1 MVSKTQ
7 KIKITKFLFVFV
19 FPLVLFLTIGSFAFS
34 SFATTFESVRAVSGN
49 GGIVYVGNNAIYN
62 HTSGTMSGGTATKG
76 GAVYVG
82 GGGTFNLKGGTIS
95 GNSTTD
101 AGGAIYVASGGTF
114 NMSGGTI
121 TGNTGNDGTSAPIY
135 VEAGGTLNLTGGT
148 ITNNTTLASY
158 YCNGIETSSGANL
171 TIDGATID
179 GGSSGQPLW
188 LNSMNTCKFYSG
200 KIVGSVLSLSN
211 MIEMKTGFVLQGS
224 ISFSSSSGYLKI
236 VDYAGTVP
244 TLSISLGSFSDGD
257 TIVEFIGSSTK
268 PSLDNLTISGYNTD
282 KYFVSVETNSSGN
295 WAAVLREKTI
305 YFPKNWKNEIQ
316 STDYM
321 TTTVEERDISGIRFE
336 KSAPSGYSQIG
347 TLSTGIKVY
356 RSTSNTSQIAFVHSE
371 TIYAPADSQSLFINA
386 YANITSITFN
396 NFNTSKV
403 TTMASFFMGCKFSTL
418 DLSGFDTRNV
428 TDFSNFVGSS
438 NLTSITFG
446 TNFKTTSATS
456 FFYMFAMNS
465 SLTSLD
471 LTFFD
476 TSNVTSMYYMFS
488 GCTALKTLDVSSFN
502 MSKVTSVSG
511 MFNFGTSNRIET
523 LKTPYKNTS
532 AIDITTGSTLY
543 NQATGDVVTSV
554 PANTSA
560 SLTYTNVNPR
570 KTLPNDWKTQVNS
583 STYMTTTKSTVTG
596 IRFETTVPSG
606 YTKIGTLSTG
616 LAVYANGN
624 NLAFVDSKKILAPAD
639 SSYLFS
645 NNSSLTSISF
655 SNFDTS
661 TATTMARLFSGA
673 SGISSIDMSGL
684 DTSNV
689 TDMSYMFSTCTNL
702 SSLTLT
708 GINTAKVTRMSSM
721 FSHCTALTSLNLNS
735 FNTAKVTNMSIM
747 FGYVTRLSTLDLSM
761 FDTSAVTNMNQM
773 FYQSTGIVSL
783 DLSSFNMAKVTSY
796 TNMLNF
802 GSSSALKLLKTPTKN
817 TAALPITCA
826 NSLYATAGGTRY
838 TSVPAS
844 TSTSL
849 ALRAANTISFNYN
862 GGSGSES
869 SRTVLYGLTI
879 GTLPSASQS
888 GYTFNGWY
896 TASSGG
902 SRFSSSTVVT
912 QTQVLYAHWTE
923 IVVPDPDPPTP
934 PTPPTPDPPSGSL
947 SINNVEYL
955 IFTIRSGVPSGLTET
970 TELDYSS
977 RTFFD
982 SGVSPTVYANETGT
996 RVAFVGTAGELIA
1009 PDDCSNM
1016 FAELIN
1022 LKWVIFRNYDTFNV
1036 TTMEGMFQDLP
1047 NLEFVDMMS
1056 IQTPNVTSMRSMF
1069 HGCSGLKQIAFAK
1082 FDCINLDDAGY
1093 MFYGCSSLG
1102 INPLYSGNAGFNES
1116 IQAYPELKYTYNLTN
1131 AEHMFDGANWSTF
1144 CMPYFF
1150 TDNLSSVTG
1159 MFNDC
1164 NVEVLDLSQFNCKNF
1179 DPTDIVDSG
1188 SLAPGAVYTPRYC
1201 NVTLFMQIFGGTYSL
1216 AGGGDIGI
1224 FEEMGNENVSVPFSL
1239 CFVDTSCTTIDT
1251 DTVYQFDLVY
1261 NEWSFPE
1268 LEALIQEMIDRN
1280 YVFSGDRNNLRIT
1293 TYSPIGDIYYL
1304 LPIPYEIEETV
1315 GEEPFAGWV
1324 PATGKDKEQLNY
1336 TDFIEYW
1343 YFVQV
1348 SSPIEAISW
1357 LDEDI
1362 NGPTFNSGS
1371 DVSSGSTPYLQWTEG
1386 PRKKLAHVRY
1396 LPSCRGNKGQ
1406 IFRGWSGE
1414 SESNVVEYYTNIASF
1429 GSNTSWWSDGINANF
1444 KELND
1449 IITLD
1454 YWELPSRNSS
1464 FVSNASSQEKD
1475 LESMMKLYETN
1486 KQEVLIPEDKK
1497 VTITEL
1503 KIDKIA

>member
-148 ITNNTTLASY
+148 IANNTVKASY
-158 YCNGIETSSGANL
+158 YCGGIDTANGANL
-171 TIDGATID
+171 TIDGATVNGGD
-179 GGSSGQPLW
+179 GQSMW
-188 LNSMNTCKFYSG
+188 LRSLNTCRMYSG
-200 KIVGSVLSLSN
+200 KVVGGVMSFSTI
-211 MIEMKTGFVLQGS
+211 IEMKKGFVFQDS
-224 ISFSSSSGYLKI
+224 ISFSSGGYLKI
-236 VDYAGTVP
+236 VDYDGTVP
-244 TLSISLGSFSDGD
+244 TMSMYFAAYSDGS
-257 TIVEFIGSSTK
+257 TLVEFIGSSTK
-268 PSLDNLTISGYNTD
+268 PSLDNLTISGYSTD

-396 NFNTSKV
+396 NFNTSKA
-403 TTMASFFMGCKFSTL
+403 TNMASFFMGCKFSTL

-523 LKTPYKNTS
+523 LKTPYKNTL

-606 YTKIGTLSTG
+606 YTKVGTLSTG

-896 TASSGG
+896 TSSSGG
-902 SRFSSSTVVT
+902 SRFYSSTVVT
-912 QTQVLYAHWTE
+912 QSQVLYAQWTE
-923 IVVPDPDPPTP
+923 NTPTPDPDPPTP
-934 PTPPTPDPPSGSL
+934 PTPPDPDPPTPSGL
-947 SINNVEYL
+947 GIEQAEYI
-955 IFTIRSGVPSGLTET
+955 IFTTRDNVPSGLD
-970 TELDYSS
+970 LNANYDYSS
-977 RTFFD
+977 RTFFESGITPDVYTND
-982 SGVSPTVYANETGT
+982 SGTQ
-996 RVAFVGTAGELIA
+996 VAFVGRSGDLIA
-1009 PDDCSNM
+1009 PADCSNM
-1016 FAELIN
+1016 FAGMTF
-1022 LKWVIFRNYDTFNV
+1022 LKWVIFRNYDTYDV
-1036 TTMEGMFQDLP
+1036 TNMSSMFEGCG
-1047 NLEFVDMMS
+1047 NLEFVEMLS
-1056 IQTPNVTSMRSMF
+1056 IQTPNVTSMNSMF
-1069 HGCSGLKQIAFAK
+1069 KECSLLKQIAFAE
-1082 FDCINLDDAGY
+1082 FDCISLEDASY
-1093 MFYGCSSLG
+1093 MFYNCSSLG
-1102 INPLYSGNAGFNES
+1102 NNPLYSGQIRTGEIIGS
-1116 IQAYPELKYTYNLTN
+1116 IPNIKYTYNLAN
-1131 AEHMFDGANWSTF
+1131 AQYMFAGCGWDTF
-1144 CMPYFF
+1144 AMPYMF
-1150 TDNLSSVTG
+1150 TNNLSNTNG
-1159 MFNDC
+1159 MFENT
-1164 NVEVLDLSQFNCKNF
+1164 NFIILDLSQFIAKASNME
-1179 DPTDIVDSG
+1179 DIWG
-1188 SLAPGAVYTPRYC
+1188 SSSCNVEAIYTPRYC
-1201 NVTLFMQIFGGTYSL
+1201 NPDTFINNSNYYL
-1216 AGGGDIGI
+1216 ASGSEPDVFRHQGYTT
-1224 FEEMGNENVSVPFSL
+1224 VPFSL
-1239 CFVDTSCTTIDT
+1239 CFVRDDKINDYEQCTFHLTI
-1251 DTVYQFDLVY
+1251 
-1261 NEWSFPE
+1261 NGWSDDN
-1268 LEALIQEMIDRN
+1268 LSEMIERLIN
-1280 YVFSGDRNNLRIT
+1280 YNVIFSGSRDIFSFS
-1293 TYSPIGDIYYL
+1293 TYKPLDDVYYL
-1304 LPIPYEIEETV
+1304 LPMPIAEYAENGDE
-1315 GEEPFAGWV
+1315 GNFAGWIRDDGTV
-1324 PATGKDKEQLNY
+1324 DPNQSVDRFSDS
-1336 TDFIEYW
+1336 DFFKRW
-1343 YFVQV
+1343 GWMN
-1348 SSPIEAISW
+1348 SPIDPDVYLQSIVWSDTTAQCMGNSMGGT
-1357 LDEDI
+1357 I
-1362 NGPTFNSGS
+1362 NVGGI
-1371 DVSSGSTPYLQWTEG
+1371 TPYNDFYNNDRYL
-1386 PRKKLAHVRY
+1386 LSLVRY
-1396 LPSCRGNKGQ
+1396 LPSVHYSDGS
-1406 IFRGWSGE
+1406 IFTGWYFENSGDKID
-1414 SESNVVEYYTNIASF
+1414 YYTNITVGENA
-1429 GSNTSWWSDGINANF
+1429 DGIFAGGKSADSYEQYFSFPSGSSNF
-1444 KELND
+1444 KANK
-1449 IITLD
+1449 T
-1454 YWELPSRNSS
+1454 
-1464 FVSNASSQEKD
+1464 ASEKEMQEI
-1475 LESMMKLYETN
+1475 LKLYNES
-1486 KQEVLIPEDKK
+1486 KQTILIPEDKK

>member
-1 MVSKTQ
+1 MK
-7 KIKITKFLFVFV
+7 KKFLKIFISVILPV
-19 FPLVLFLTIGSFAFS
+19 IMLFTAGFYCAFS
-34 SFATTFESVRAVSGN
+34 SFGASKASAVSGN

-62 HTSGTMSGGTATKG
+62 HTSGTMSGGIATKG

-82 GGGTFNLKGGTIS
+82 SGGTFNLKGGTIS
-95 GNSTTD
+95 GNTATTS
-101 AGGAIYVASGGTF
+101 GGAVYVASSGTF

-121 TGNTGNDGTSAPIY
+121 TGNTANNGYNSPIY
-135 VEAGGTLNLTGGT
+135 VESGGTLNLTGGS

-268 PSLDNLTISGYNTD
+268 PSLDNLTISGYSTD

-321 TTTVEERDISGIRFE
+321 TTTITEQDISGIRFE
-336 KSAPSGYSQIG
+336 KTAPSGYSQIG

-356 RSTSNTSQIAFVHSE
+356 RSTSDTSQIAFVHSE

-396 NFNTSKV
+396 NFNTSKA
-403 TTMASFFMGCKFSTL
+403 TNMASFFMGCKFSTL

-523 LKTPYKNTS
+523 LKTPYKNTL

-543 NQATGDVVTSV
+543 NEATGDVVTSV

-570 KTLPNDWKTQVNS
+570 KTLPTTWKTEVAS
-583 STYMTTTKSTVTG
+583 STYMTPTITPANLTSIKFVA
-596 IRFETTVPSG
+596 TVPSG

-624 NLAFVDSKKILAPAD
+624 NLAFVDSKKILAPAN

-645 NNSSLTSISF
+645 SLGNLLNIDFSAFNTANVFDMSSMFYKCSSLTSL
-655 SNFDTS
+655 DV
-661 TATTMARLFSGA
+661 SGF
-673 SGISSIDMSGL
+673 

-689 TDMSYMFSTCTNL
+689 VRMGGMFSQC
-702 SSLTLT
+702 S
-708 GINTAKVTRMSSM
+708 
-721 FSHCTALTSLNLNS
+721 ALTSLDVS
-735 FNTAKVTNMSIM
+735 GFNTANVTDM
-747 FGYVTRLSTLDLSM
+747 YSM
-761 FDTSAVTNMNQM
+761 FYYCSALT
-773 FYQSTGIVSL
+773 SL

-817 TAALPITCA
+817 TAALSITCA

-849 ALRAANTISFNYN
+849 ALRAAYTISFNYN

-888 GYTFNGWY
+888 GYTLNGWY

-902 SRFSSSTVVT
+902 SRFYSSTVVT
-912 QTQVLYAHWTE
+912 QSQVLYAQWTE
-923 IVVPDPDPPTP
+923 NTPTPDPDPPTP
-934 PTPPTPDPPSGSL
+934 PDPDPPSGSL

-1016 FAELIN
+1016 FSGLNN

-1036 TTMEGMFQDLP
+1036 TTMEGMFQDMP

-1093 MFYGCSSLG
+1093 MFYGCTSLG
-1102 INPLYSGNAGFNES
+1102 TNPLYSGNAGFNES

-1131 AEHMFDGANWSTF
+1131 AEHMFDGANWTTF

-1150 TDNLSSVTG
+1150 TDNLSNVTG

-1164 NVEVLDLSQFNCKNF
+1164 NVDVLDLSQFNCKNF
-1179 DPTDIVDSG
+1179 EPADIVDSG

-1216 AGGGDIGI
+1216 AGGGDTGI
-1224 FEEMGNENVSVPFSL
+1224 FQNMGYEKMSVPFSL
-1239 CFVDTSCTTIDT
+1239 CFVDTSYTAIDT

-1268 LEALIQEMIDRN
+1268 LESLIQEMINRN

-1324 PATGKDKEQLNY
+1324 TATGKDKERLDY

-1343 YFVQV
+1343 YFNQV
-1348 SSPIEAISW
+1348 SSSIEAISW

-1371 DVSSGSTPYLQWTEG
+1371 DVSSGSTPYQQWTEG

-1503 KIDKIA
+1503 KIDKVS

>member
-1 MVSKTQ
+1 MISKTQ
-7 KIKITKFLFVFV
+7 KIKITKFLFVLV

-95 GNSTTD
+95 GNSSTGS
-101 AGGAIYVASGGTF
+101 GGAVYVASSGTF

-121 TGNTGNDGTSAPIY
+121 MGNTANNGYNSPIY
-135 VEAGGTLNLTGGT
+135 VESGGTLNLTGGS

-282 KYFVSVETNSSGN
+282 KYFVSVEKNSSGN

-321 TTTVEERDISGIRFE
+321 TTTITEQDISGIRFE
-336 KSAPSGYSQIG
+336 KTAPSGYSQIG

-396 NFNTSKV
+396 NFNTSKA
-403 TTMASFFMGCKFSTL
+403 TNMASFFMGCKFSTL

-502 MSKVTSVSG
+502 MSKVTSASG

-543 NQATGDVVTSV
+543 NEATGDVVTNV

-570 KTLPNDWKTQVNS
+570 KTLPTTWKTEVAS

-661 TATTMARLFSGA
+661 TATTMARLFSGT

-689 TDMSYMFSTCTNL
+689 TDMSYMFSTCTSL

-849 ALRAANTISFNYN
+849 ALRAAYTISFNYN

-923 IVVPDPDPPTP
+923 NTPTPDPDPPTP
-934 PTPPTPDPPSGSL
+934 PTPDPDPPTPSGPG
-947 SINNVEYL
+947 IEQAEYI
-955 IFTIRSGVPSGLTET
+955 IFTTRENVPSDLSLNSNYNYE
-970 TELDYSS
+970 S
-977 RTFFD
+977 RTFFETGITPDVYTND
-982 SGVSPTVYANETGT
+982 SGTQ
-996 RVAFVGTAGELIA
+996 VAFVGNSGDLIA
-1009 PDDCSNM
+1009 PADCSNM
-1016 FAELIN
+1016 FAGMTF
-1022 LKWVIFRNYDTFNV
+1022 LKWVIFRNYDTYDV
-1036 TTMEGMFQDLP
+1036 TNMSSMFEGCG
-1047 NLEFVDMMS
+1047 NLEFVEMLS
-1056 IQTPNVTSMRSMF
+1056 IQTPNVTSMNSMF
-1069 HGCSGLKQIAFAK
+1069 KECSLLKQIAFAE
-1082 FDCINLDDAGY
+1082 FDCISLEDASY
-1093 MFYGCSSLG
+1093 MFYNCSSLG
-1102 INPLYSGNAGFNES
+1102 NNPLYSGQTRTGEIIGS
-1116 IQAYPELKYTYNLTN
+1116 IPNIKYTYNLAN
-1131 AEHMFDGANWSTF
+1131 AQYMFAGCGWDTF
-1144 CMPYFF
+1144 VMPYMF
-1150 TDNLSSVTG
+1150 TNNLSNTNG
-1159 MFNDC
+1159 MFENT
-1164 NVEVLDLSQFNCKNF
+1164 NFKILDLSQFIAKASNME
-1179 DPTDIVDSG
+1179 DIWGSG
-1188 SLAPGAVYTPRYC
+1188 SCNVEAIYTPRYC
-1201 NVTLFMQIFGGTYSL
+1201 NPDTFINNSNYYL
-1216 AGGGDIGI
+1216 ASGSEPGV
-1224 FEEMGNENVSVPFSL
+1224 FSNHEYTSVPFSL
-1239 CFVDTSCTTIDT
+1239 CFVRDDKINDYEQCTFHLTI
-1251 DTVYQFDLVY
+1251 
-1261 NEWSFPE
+1261 NGWSDDN
-1268 LEALIQEMIDRN
+1268 LREMIERLINDN
-1280 YVFSGDRNNLRIT
+1280 VIFSGSRDNFSFS
-1293 TYSPIGDIYYL
+1293 TYKPLDDVYYL
-1304 LPIPYEIEETV
+1304 LPMPIAEYAENGDE
-1315 GEEPFAGWV
+1315 GNFAGWIRGDGSV
-1324 PATGKDKEQLNY
+1324 DPNQSVDRFSDS
-1336 TDFIEYW
+1336 DFFKRW
-1343 YFVQV
+1343 GWMN
-1348 SSPIEAISW
+1348 SSI
-1357 LDEDI
+1357 D
-1362 NGPTFNSGS
+1362 S
-1371 DVSSGSTPYLQWTEG
+1371 DVYLQSMAWSDTTAQCMGNTMGGTINVGGSTPYNDFYNNDRYL
-1386 PRKKLAHVRY
+1386 LSLVRY
-1396 LPSCRGNKGQ
+1396 LPSVHYSDGS
-1406 IFRGWSGE
+1406 IFTGWYFENSGDKID
-1414 SESNVVEYYTNIASF
+1414 YYTNITV
-1429 GSNTSWWSDGINANF
+1429 GENTDGIFAGKKSADSYDKYFSFPSGSSNF
-1444 KELND
+1444 KANK
-1449 IITLD
+1449 T
-1454 YWELPSRNSS
+1454 
-1464 FVSNASSQEKD
+1464 ASEKEMQEI
-1475 LESMMKLYETN
+1475 LKLYNES
-1486 KQEVLIPEDKK
+1486 KQTVLIPEDKK

>member
-1 MVSKTQ
+1 MK
-7 KIKITKFLFVFV
+7 KKFLKIFISVILPV
-19 FPLVLFLTIGSFAFS
+19 IMLFTAGFYCAFS
-34 SFATTFESVRAVSGN
+34 SFGASKASAVSGN

-62 HTSGTMSGGTATKG
+62 HTSGTMSGGIATKG

-82 GGGTFNLKGGTIS
+82 SGGTFNLKGGTIS
-95 GNSTTD
+95 GNTATTS
-101 AGGAIYVASGGTF
+101 GGAVYVASSGTF

-121 TGNTGNDGTSAPIY
+121 TENTANNGYNSPIY
-135 VEAGGTLNLTGGT
+135 VESGGTLNLTGGS

-224 ISFSSSSGYLKI
+224 ISFSNSSGYLKI

-257 TIVEFIGSSTK
+257 TIVEFIGSSTE
-268 PSLDNLTISGYNTD
+268 PSLDNLTISGYSTD

-321 TTTVEERDISGIRFE
+321 TTTITEQDISGIRFE
-336 KSAPSGYSQIG
+336 KTAPSGYSQIG

-356 RSTSNTSQIAFVHSE
+356 RSTSDTSQIAFVHSE

-403 TTMASFFMGCKFSTL
+403 TNMASFFMGCKFSTL

-456 FFYMFAMNS
+456 FFYMFALNS

-471 LTFFD
+471 LSFFD

-523 LKTPYKNTS
+523 LKTPYKNTL

-543 NQATGDVVTSV
+543 NEATGDVVTSV

-570 KTLPNDWKTQVNS
+570 KTLPTTWKTEVAS
-583 STYMTTTKSTVTG
+583 STYMTTTITPANLTSIKFVA
-596 IRFETTVPSG
+596 TVPSG

-624 NLAFVDSKKILAPAD
+624 NLAFVDSKKILAPAN

-645 NNSSLTSISF
+645 SLGNLLNIDFSAFNTANVFDMSSMFYKCSSLTSL
-655 SNFDTS
+655 DV
-661 TATTMARLFSGA
+661 SGF
-673 SGISSIDMSGL
+673 

-689 TDMSYMFSTCTNL
+689 VRMGGMFSQC
-702 SSLTLT
+702 S
-708 GINTAKVTRMSSM
+708 
-721 FSHCTALTSLNLNS
+721 ALTSLDLSRFNTSNVINMSGMFSQCSALTS
-735 FNTAKVTNMSIM
+735 LDVSGFNTANVTDM
-747 FGYVTRLSTLDLSM
+747 YSM
-761 FDTSAVTNMNQM
+761 FYYCSALT
-773 FYQSTGIVSL
+773 SL

-817 TAALPITCA
+817 TAALSITCA

-849 ALRAANTISFNYN
+849 ALRSANTISFNYN

-896 TASSGG
+896 TSSSGG

-923 IVVPDPDPPTP
+923 NTPTPDPDPDPPTP
-934 PTPPTPDPPSGSL
+934 PDPGPEQPSGAISVD
-947 SINNVEYL
+947 SIEYL
-955 IFTIRSGVPSGLTET
+955 IFTTTDNVPSGLNQSVQI
-970 TELDYSS
+970 DYNS
-977 RTFFD
+977 RSAFVQMPSD
-982 SGVSPTVYANETGT
+982 PTIYANEDGT
-996 RVAFVGTAGELIA
+996 RVAFVGAPGTLIA
-1009 PDDCSNM
+1009 PTDCSNL
-1016 FAELIN
+1016 FAELEN
-1022 LKWVIFRNYDTFNV
+1022 LKWVIFRNYDTFYSTNFSN
-1036 TTMEGMFQDLP
+1036 MFQGCTS
-1047 NLEFVDMMS
+1047 LEFVDMLS
-1056 IQTPNVTSMRSMF
+1056 IQTPSVTAMDYMF
-1069 HGCSGLKQIAFAK
+1069 QGCTVLKQIALAK
-1082 FDCINLDDAGY
+1082 FDCINLVSASY
-1093 MFYGCSSLG
+1093 MFNGCIDLGNNPVYSGTVSLG
-1102 INPLYSGNAGFNES
+1102 GVES
-1116 IQAYPELKYTYNLTN
+1116 VVIDSFPMLEYTYNLQD
-1131 AEHMFDGANWSTF
+1131 AQYMFADSNWPTF
-1144 CMPYFF
+1144 YMPYFF
-1150 TDNLSSVTG
+1150 TDSLSNVTG
-1159 MFNDC
+1159 MFENC
-1164 NVEVLDLSQFNCKNF
+1164 NVDILDLSQFVCKNF
-1179 DPTDIVDSG
+1179 DPSGIVGSG
-1188 SLAPGAVYTPRYC
+1188 SLNPRAVYTPRYC
-1201 NVTLFMQIFGGTYSL
+1201 HTSSFMSIFDRTYIL
-1216 AGGGDIGI
+1216 ANGESVGI
-1224 FEEMGNENVSVPFSL
+1224 FDDLGYEGTIPFSL
-1239 CFVDTSCTTIDT
+1239 CFVESDNYASSLD
-1251 DTVYQFDLVY
+1251 VYQFTLVY
-1261 NEWSFPE
+1261 NEWGFDE
-1268 LEALIQEMIDRN
+1268 LERLIREMLEFSDISS
-1280 YVFSGDRNNLRIT
+1280 FSGDINNLTIRT
-1293 TYSPIGDIYYL
+1293 FSPLRDVYYL
-1304 LPIPYEIEETV
+1304 LPIPYGIDEST
-1315 GEEPFAGWV
+1315 GEEAFAGWV
-1324 PATGKDKEQLNY
+1324 GVSDGTTSGGGVPTDELFYNDFTGR
-1336 TDFIEYW
+1336 TDFFGGSG
-1343 YFVQV
+1343 YFMAVGWV
-1348 SSPIEAISW
+1348 DAMI
-1357 LDEDI
+1357 D
-1362 NGPTFNSGS
+1362 GPNSNNYG
-1371 DVSSGSTPYLQWTEG
+1371 DVSSGVAPYTEWYNNQ
-1386 PRKKLAHVRY
+1386 RNRLARVRY
-1396 LPSCRGNKGQ
+1396 LPSCHGTDGQ
-1406 IFRGWSGE
+1406 IFRGWYNDDIGYIS
-1414 SESNVVEYYTNIASF
+1414 YYSNIAPLSDA
-1429 GSNTSWWSDGINANF
+1429 GGPAWWESMTVGFHDLGLVQ
-1444 KELND
+1444 EH
-1449 IITLD
+1449 D
-1454 YWELPSRNSS
+1454 YWELPSGNSS

-1503 KIDKIA
+1503 KLKKVS

>member
-1 MVSKTQ
+1 MK
-7 KIKITKFLFVFV
+7 KKFLKIFISVILPV
-19 FPLVLFLTIGSFAFS
+19 IMLFTAGFYCAFS
-34 SFATTFESVRAVSGN
+34 SFGASKASAVSGN

-82 GGGTFNLKGGTIS
+82 SGGTFNLKGGTIS
-95 GNSTTD
+95 GNTATTS
-101 AGGAIYVASGGTF
+101 GGAVYVASSGTF

-121 TGNTGNDGTSAPIY
+121 TGNTANNGYNSPIY
-135 VEAGGTLNLTGGT
+135 VESGGTLNLTGGS

-224 ISFSSSSGYLKI
+224 ISFSNSSGYLKI

-257 TIVEFIGSSTK
+257 TIVEFIGSSTE
-268 PSLDNLTISGYNTD
+268 PSLDNLTISGYSTD

-305 YFPKNWKNEIQ
+305 YFPKTWKNEIQ

-321 TTTVEERDISGIRFE
+321 TTTITEQDISGIRFE
-336 KSAPSGYSQIG
+336 KTAPSGYSQIG

-356 RSTSNTSQIAFVHSE
+356 RSTSDTSQIAFVHSE

-396 NFNTSKV
+396 NFNTSKA
-403 TTMASFFMGCKFSTL
+403 TNMASFFMGCKFSTL

-523 LKTPYKNTS
+523 LKTPYKNTL

-606 YTKIGTLSTG
+606 YTKVGTLSTG
-616 LAVYANGN
+616 LAVYASGN

-661 TATTMARLFSGA
+661 TATTMARLFSGT
-673 SGISSIDMSGL
+673 SRISSIDLSGL

-689 TDMSYMFSTCTNL
+689 TDMSYMFSTC
-702 SSLTLT
+702 SSLITLNLT
-708 GINTAKVTRMSSM
+708 GLNTAKVTKMASM
-721 FSHCTALTSLNLNS
+721 FSHCSSLVSLDLSS
-735 FNTAKVTNMSIM
+735 FNTSKVTNMSIM
-747 FGYVTRLSTLDLSM
+747 FGYLASLATLDLSM

-802 GSSSALKLLKTPTKN
+802 GSSSVLKLLKTPTKN
-817 TAALPITCA
+817 TAALSITCA

-849 ALRAANTISFNYN
+849 ALRAAYTISFNYN

-896 TASSGG
+896 TSSSGG

-912 QTQVLYAHWTE
+912 QSQVLYAQWTE
-923 IVVPDPDPPTP
+923 NTPTPDPDPPTP
-934 PTPPTPDPPSGSL
+934 PDPDPPSGSL

-1009 PDDCSNM
+1009 PTDCSNL
-1016 FAELIN
+1016 FAELEN
-1022 LKWVIFRNYDTFNV
+1022 LKWVIFRNYDTFYSTNFSY
-1036 TTMEGMFQDLP
+1036 MFQGCTS
-1047 NLEFVDMMS
+1047 LEFVDMMS

-1082 FDCINLDDAGY
+1082 FDCSNLDDAGY

-1102 INPLYSGNAGFNES
+1102 INPLYSGNTGFNES

-1131 AEHMFDGANWSTF
+1131 AEHMFDGANWTTF

-1164 NVEVLDLSQFNCKNF
+1164 NVEILDLSQFNCKNF
-1179 DPTDIVDSG
+1179 DPVDIVDSG

-1224 FEEMGNENVSVPFSL
+1224 FQNMGYEKMSVPFSL
-1239 CFVDTSCTTIDT
+1239 CFVDTSCTAIDT
-1251 DTVYQFDLVY
+1251 NTVYQFDLVY

-1268 LEALIQEMIDRN
+1268 LEALIQKMIDQN
-1280 YVFSGDRNNLRIT
+1280 YVFSGDRNNLSIT

-1324 PATGKDKEQLNY
+1324 ATGKDKERLNY

-1343 YFVQV
+1343 YFTQV
-1348 SSPIEAISW
+1348 SYPIEAISW

-1371 DVSSGSTPYLQWTEG
+1371 DVSGGSTPYLQWTDG

-1396 LPSCRGNKGQ
+1396 LPSCRGTKGQ

-1429 GSNTSWWSDGINANF
+1429 GNSTSWWGDGINANF

-1449 IITLD
+1449 IITSD
-1454 YWELPSRNSS
+1454 YWSLPSESSSS
-1464 FVSNASSQEKD
+1464 FTANTLSKEQD
-1475 LESMMKLYETN
+1475 LERMMKLYETN
-1486 KQEVLIPEDKK
+1486 KQEILIPEDKK

-1503 KIDKIA
+1503 KLKKVS

>member
-1 MVSKTQ
+1 MISKTQ
-7 KIKITKFLFVFV
+7 KIKITKFLFVLV

-95 GNSTTD
+95 GNTATTS
-101 AGGAIYVASGGTF
+101 GGAVYVASSGTF

-121 TGNTGNDGTSAPIY
+121 TGNTANNGYNSPIY
-135 VEAGGTLNLTGGT
+135 VESGGTLNLTGGS

-188 LNSMNTCKFYSG
+188 LNSLNTCKFYSG

-282 KYFVSVETNSSGN
+282 KYFVSVEKNSSGN

-321 TTTVEERDISGIRFE
+321 TTTITEQDISGIRFE
-336 KSAPSGYSQIG
+336 KTAPSGYSQIG

-396 NFNTSKV
+396 NFNTSKA
-403 TTMASFFMGCKFSTL
+403 TNMASFFMGCKFSTL

-523 LKTPYKNTS
+523 LKTPYKNTL

-543 NQATGDVVTSV
+543 NEATGDVVTSV

-583 STYMTTTKSTVTG
+583 STYMTTTITPANLTSIKFVA
-596 IRFETTVPSG
+596 TVPSG

-624 NLAFVDSKKILAPAD
+624 NLAFVDSKKILAPAN

-645 NNSSLTSISF
+645 SLGNLLNIDFSAFNTANVFDMSSMFYKCSSLTSL
-655 SNFDTS
+655 DV
-661 TATTMARLFSGA
+661 SGF
-673 SGISSIDMSGL
+673 

-689 TDMSYMFSTCTNL
+689 VRMGGMFSQC
-702 SSLTLT
+702 S
-708 GINTAKVTRMSSM
+708 
-721 FSHCTALTSLNLNS
+721 ALTSLDLSRFNTSNVINMSGMFSQCSALTS
-735 FNTAKVTNMSIM
+735 LDVSGFNTANVTDM
-747 FGYVTRLSTLDLSM
+747 YSM
-761 FDTSAVTNMNQM
+761 FYYCSALT
-773 FYQSTGIVSL
+773 SL

-923 IVVPDPDPPTP
+923 NTPTPDPDPPTP
-934 PTPPTPDPPSGSL
+934 PTPDPDPPTPGGDGGIESA
-947 SINNVEYL
+947 EYI
-955 IFTIRSGVPSGLTET
+955 IFTTRENVPSGLSKNNTF
-970 TELDYSS
+970 DYT
-977 RTFFD
+977 RVNGNTFFET
-982 SGVSPTVYANETGT
+982 GCTPTVYTNDSGT
-996 RVAFVGTAGELIA
+996 QVAFVGNSGDLIA
-1009 PDDCSNM
+1009 PADCSNM
-1016 FAELIN
+1016 FAGMTSLR
-1022 LKWVIFRNYDTFNV
+1022 WVIFRNYDTYDV
-1036 TTMEGMFQDLP
+1036 TNMSSMFEGCG
-1047 NLEFVDMMS
+1047 NLEFVEMLS
-1056 IQTPNVTSMRSMF
+1056 IQTPNVTSMNSMF
-1069 HGCSGLKQIAFAK
+1069 KECSLLKQISFAE
-1082 FDCINLDDAGY
+1082 FDCISLEDASY
-1093 MFYGCSSLG
+1093 MFYNCSSLG
-1102 INPLYSGNAGFNES
+1102 NNPLYSGQTRTGEIIGS
-1116 IQAYPELKYTYNLTN
+1116 IPNIKYTYNLAN
-1131 AEHMFDGANWSTF
+1131 AQYMFAGCGWDTF
-1144 CMPYFF
+1144 VMPYMF
-1150 TDNLSSVTG
+1150 TNNLSNTNG
-1159 MFNDC
+1159 MFENT
-1164 NVEVLDLSQFNCKNF
+1164 NFKILDLSQFIAKASNME
-1179 DPTDIVDSG
+1179 DIWGSG
-1188 SLAPGAVYTPRYC
+1188 SCNVEAIYTPRYC
-1201 NVTLFMQIFGGTYSL
+1201 NPDTFINNSNYYL
-1216 AGGGDIGI
+1216 ASGSEPGV
-1224 FEEMGNENVSVPFSL
+1224 FSNHEYTSVPFSL
-1239 CFVDTSCTTIDT
+1239 CFVRDDKINDYEQCTFHLTI
-1251 DTVYQFDLVY
+1251 
-1261 NEWSFPE
+1261 NAWSDDN
-1268 LEALIQEMIDRN
+1268 LREMIDRLIN
-1280 YVFSGDRNNLRIT
+1280 DNVIFSGSSDNFSFS
-1293 TYSPIGDIYYL
+1293 TYKPLGDVYYL
-1304 LPIPYEIEETV
+1304 LPMPIAEYAENGDE
-1315 GEEPFAGWV
+1315 GNFAGWIRGDGSV
-1324 PATGKDKEQLNY
+1324 DPNQPVDRFSDS
-1336 TDFIEYW
+1336 DFFKRW
-1343 YFVQV
+1343 G
-1348 SSPIEAISW
+1348 W
-1357 LDEDI
+1357 M
-1362 NGPTFNSGS
+1362 NSTIDS
-1371 DVSSGSTPYLQWTEG
+1371 DVYLQSMAWSDTTAQCMGNTMGGTINVGGSTPYNDFYNNDRYL
-1386 PRKKLAHVRY
+1386 LSLVRY
-1396 LPSCRGNKGQ
+1396 LPSVHYSDGS
-1406 IFRGWSGE
+1406 IFTGWYFENSGDKID
-1414 SESNVVEYYTNIASF
+1414 YYTNITV
-1429 GSNTSWWSDGINANF
+1429 GENTDGIFAGKKSADSYDKYFSFPSGSSNF
-1444 KELND
+1444 KANK
-1449 IITLD
+1449 T
-1454 YWELPSRNSS
+1454 
-1464 FVSNASSQEKD
+1464 ASEKEMQEI
-1475 LESMMKLYETN
+1475 LKLYNES
-1486 KQEVLIPEDKK
+1486 KQTILIPEDKK